1 MEQLKN
7 PCQFSII
14 VTTYHTEAE
23 WNKWGKKACI
33 HIKGVHVLNYTKQY
47 WVFAQLYA
55 NVVTRHFFS
64 IN

>member
-14 VTTYHTEAE
+14 VTTYHTEA
-23 WNKWGKKACI
+23 KWDKWKKKVCI
-33 HIKGVHVLNYTKQY
+33 YKECVVSYTEQY
-47 WVFAQLYA
+47 WVSAQFYA
-55 NVVTRHFFS
+55 NIVTRHFFS